1 MHCQH
6 EMCAGRASCHIRAC
20 LPDHLLSVE
29 NQLFDNL
36 DHVNEEGNS
45 DYKNLIE
52 VEFRANRKQ
61 LFKNTKGL
69 DLKLGD
75 CVIVS
80 ADGGTDAGWVYS
92 KGQLAGIKADKLNGN
107 LNLDELFEIERVATE
122 DEINRLFSIQKE
134 EPQIAEKCQ
143 EKILAHKLD
152 MKFVDVEL
160 RYDRQKISVFF
171 TSDHRV
177 DFRELVRDL
186 ASEFRVRIQMVQIS
200 AREEAKRMGGI
211 GTCGLLL
218 CCTSWLKEF
227 HQVSTDSAK
236 YQNIQLNMSRLTG
249 QCGRLKCCLNYERDS
264 YSELL
269 KKFPVLES
277 MVKTEK
283 GLAQIEKIDIF
294 REEIWLHY
302 EKSENWD
309 CMTLDQFNKMFV
321 QK

>member
-1 MHCQH
+1 MCSGRTSCQV
-6 EMCAGRASCHIRAC
+6 RAC
-20 LPDHLLSVE
+20 LPDYLLSIE
-29 NQLFDNL
+29 NKYFDTL
-36 DHVNEEGNS
+36 VPEEDSQAS
-45 DYKNLIE
+45 DTVALYE
-52 VEFRANRKQ
+52 VEFRGNRKE
-61 LFKNTKGL
+61 FFRNSKGL
-69 DLKLGD
+69 ELNLGD

-80 ADGGTDAGWVYS
+80 TDGGYDAGWIYAKPHLVQIKS
-92 KGQLAGIKADKLNGN
+92 KVLNIDPN
-107 LNLDELFEIERVATE
+107 SDELFEIDHLASKE
-122 DEINRLFSIQKE
+122 EIEELFKIQKE
-134 EPQIAEKCQ
+134 EPGIAEKCH
-143 EKILAHKLD
+143 EKIESHKLD

-177 DFRELVRDL
+177 DFRDLVRDL

-200 AREEAKRMGGI
+200 TRDEAKRMGGI
-211 GTCGLLL
+211 GTCGRLL
-218 CCTSWLKEF
+218 CCSTWLNEF

-264 YSELL
+264 YSEQL

-283 GLAQIEKIDIF
+283 GKALIEKIDIF

-302 EKSENWD
+302 EKSDQWD
-309 CMTLDQFNKMFV
+309 CMTLDDFNKMFV
-321 QK
+321 RQN

>member
-1 MHCQH
+1 
-6 EMCAGRASCHIRAC
+6 MCAGRSTCNIRAC
-20 LPDHLLSVE
+20 LPDYLLSIE
-29 NQLFDNL
+29 NNLFEQI
-36 DHVNEEGNS
+36 EEEQEVKDVGS
-45 DYKNLIE
+45 SHLVE
-52 VEFRANRKQ
+52 VEFRANRKEF
-61 LFKNTKGL
+61 FKNTKEI

-80 ADGGTDAGWVYS
+80 ADGGYDAGWIYA
-92 KGQLAGIKADKLNGN
+92 KGQLASIKAAQMNIDPNSGDLFEIDRIATKEEV
-107 LNLDELFEIERVATE
+107 DELFK
-122 DEINRLFSIQKE
+122 IQHE
-134 EPQIAEKCQ
+134 EPEIGEKCR

-152 MKFVDVEL
+152 MKFVDVEQ
-160 RYDRQKISVFF
+160 RYDRQKILVFF

-200 AREEAKRMGGI
+200 ARDEAKRMGGI
-211 GTCGLLL
+211 GTCGRLL
-218 CCTSWLKEF
+218 CCSTWLKEF

-264 YSELL
+264 YSEQL

-277 MVKTEK
+277 MVKTDK
-283 GLAQIEKIDIF
+283 GKAMIEKIDIF

-302 EKSENWD
+302 EKSDNWD
-309 CMTLDQFNKMFV
+309 CMSLDEFNKLFV
-321 QK
+321 RKK